1 MSRTMDG
8 SASGF
13 RSKLHSRAESFSLE
27 NLGIRSG
34 KSGQESL
41 QGSRRIRIGTKKA
54 EPRREFES
62 GKSGQKV
69 WNVYT

>member
-1 MSRTMDG
+1 MSRAKG
-8 SASGF
+8 GAASGF

-41 QGSRRIRIGTKKA
+41 QGSRLIRIGTKKA
-54 EPRREFES
+54 ESRREFES

-69 WNVYT
+69 WNV